1 MGERSHAVR
10 AALDAGLD
18 PRDIAEVSGLTVG
31 QVWNTG
37 RGDPISPPP
46 LTGGGGAADV

>member
-1 MGERSHAVR
+1 MGERSDAVR

-18 PRDIAEVSGLTVG
+18 PAEIAGVSGLTVG
-31 QVWNTG
+31 QVWNAG

-46 LTGGGGAADV
+46 LARGDRRSG